1 MTAKIG
7 STNPEIYPIMKLFFF
22 DNPSLLKGIDVANPS
37 GILFSVN
44 AKTKRVLLLNDVL
57 IPSASLMGA

>member
-22 DNPSLLKGIDVANPS
+22 DNPSLLKGIDIANP
-37 GILFSVN
+37 
-44 AKTKRVLLLNDVL
+44 
-57 IPSASLMGA
+57 